1 MQKKDTSEK
10 YFHSKYFEVFYPKE
24 NKKHGQ
30 NTVPRIYLSL
40 VLQIVDL
47 KYYNRNPVCQ
57 YSITSEKQK
66 QRN

>member
-1 MQKKDTSEK
+1 MQKKTLQKNIFTANILK
-10 YFHSKYFEVFYPKE
+10 YFIQKKT
-24 NKKHGQ
+24 KHGQ